1 MSNANNTIPVESGRL
16 SSNRSNHERY
26 AYIPQQFQV
35 QNGGHNQYNSIMNH
49 SQFRQNQNFNRSFMQ
64 YMNPDH
70 SFTRNYF
77 MPIGR
82 PRSSCNTEVLNR
94 YAVGL
99 SHEATARDNDK
110 ASLKI
115 NITDEKKPNVR
126 IKLEDTSG
134 EENPPG
140 SEESNNSPIHF
151 SPIKATSSPQNMD
164 VSSTAV
170 KIEEDTEERL
180 EENISP
186 RGSLKSNPRV
196 KHFFKRIEAERKQMD
211 PLQQLNIESLQTDQE
226 ISFTKISSHYPSVPS
241 NENKRCASSIASS
254 STTSSPATVPSISEE
269 SAEKENKRPKTIEC
283 SNNTFGNLNI
293 LCQAVNMVT
302 VKNKQENEL
311 KHSIVMKNM
320 VRSKTCSCP
329 RSRCIKLYCECFQ
342 EGRLCSISC
351 SCKKCKNTQEETGPH
366 GLRTK
371 AINGILSRNP
381 HAFSNNK
388 TVVSSPPIPY
398 DGILCRCVKSQCL
411 KLYCDCFQSSQIC
424 GPSCLC
430 INCLNTSEESGK
442 CGKRTAARM
451 LLLQRN
457 PDAFKPRVKNTTTSC
472 SCRNNR
478 YVDSSMHYVMHPLT
492 FTNPTL
498 KSFLICFLQMLEKIL
513 RLFQQ

>member
-1 MSNANNTIPVESGRL
+1 MQRKQRNRMSKSNHTIPVESGRL
-16 SSNRSNHERY
+16 TSNRSNHERY

-35 QNGGHNQYNSIMNH
+35 QNGGHNHYNSIMNH
-49 SQFRQNQNFNRSFMQ
+49 SQFRPNPNFNRSLMQ

-70 SFTRNYF
+70 SFARNYF

-82 PRSSCNTEVLNR
+82 PSSSSLHSCNTEVLNR
-94 YAVGL
+94 WSKDNVTASSQNYAIGL
-99 SHEATARDNDK
+99 SHEATARNKDK

-115 NITDEKKPNVR
+115 SITDEKKPNVR
-126 IKLEDTSG
+126 VKLEDTSG
-134 EENPPG
+134 EENSPS
-140 SEESNNSPIHF
+140 SEERTNSPINF

-164 VSSTAV
+164 VSSIAV
-170 KIEEDTEERL
+170 KNEEDTEESL
-180 EENISP
+180 EQKVSS

-196 KHFFKRIEAERKQMD
+196 KHFFKRIEAERKQME
-211 PLQQLNIESLQTDQE
+211 PLQQRNIESLQTDQK
-226 ISFTKISSHYPSVPS
+226 ISFEKISSHYPSVPS
-241 NENKRCASSIASS
+241 NLNKRCSSGIASS

-269 SAEKENKRPKTIEC
+269 SAEKENKRPKTIES

-302 VKNKQENEL
+302 VINKQENEL

-398 DGILCRCVKSQCL
+398 DGISCRCVKSQCL
-411 KLYCDCFQSSQIC
+411 KLYCDCFQSSQVC
-424 GPSCLC
+424 GSSCLC
-430 INCLNTSEESGK
+430 INCLNTSEESGS
-442 CGKRTAARM
+442 CGKRSTARM

-478 YVDSSMHYVMHPLT
+478 YVDSSMYYVIYH
-492 FTNPTL
+492 
-498 KSFLICFLQMLEKIL
+498 S
-513 RLFQQ
+513 